1 MDVQGDECRGYGKV
15 KPMRV
20 MFRVDASLEMG
31 SGHVMRCLTLA
42 NALNE
47 RSAICEFLCREHPGN
62 LIGFIRDRGFPVINL
77 GAPCSEVSAHP
88 GAQYLQWLGAT
99 QKSDAS
105 ACKSALGD
113 NQYDWMIVDHYGID
127 YRWQELLEFHYSR
140 LAVIDDLATRNHCCD
155 VLLDQTYGRPE
166 SDYQALVPEEC
177 KILTGSEY
185 ALLRPDFSRLREMSL
200 ERRKNSGL
208 KRILISL
215 GGVDS
220 NNVTERV
227 LDGLCESPLPT
238 DSEIVVVMGTTAP
251 WLDAV
256 RKRAARMPWSTS
268 VLENVSDMASQMCA
282 ADLAI
287 GAAGSTSWERCCL
300 GLPTLMLILADNQ
313 RYAASLLSSAG
324 AAHLLSSEEQLGD
337 QLSQCIER
345 ALSDPGFLNNMTTAA
360 SGITDGAG
368 ASKVSSI
375 LERLTGVEIAQ

>member
-42 NALNE
+42 NALKE
-47 RSAICEFLCREHPGN
+47 RGSVCEFLCREHSGN
-62 LIGFIRDRGFPVINL
+62 LIGLIRDRGFPVFNL
-77 GAPCSEVSAHP
+77 GATCSDVSA

-99 QKSDAS
+99 QESDAS

-113 NQYDWMIVDHYGID
+113 KQYDWMIVDHYSID
-127 YRWQELLEFHYSR
+127 YRWQELLKFHYSS
-140 LAVIDDLATRNHCCD
+140 LAVIDDLANRSHCCD
-155 VLLDQTYGRPE
+155 VLLDQTYGRPR
-166 SDYQALVPEEC
+166 SDYEALVPDGCE
-177 KILTGSEY
+177 ILTGSEY
-185 ALLRPDFSRLREMSL
+185 ALLRPDFSRLREISL

-227 LDGLCESPLPT
+227 LDGLCESPLPR

-256 RKRAARMPWSTS
+256 RQRAARMPWSTS
-268 VLENVSDMASQMCA
+268 VLVSVSDMASQMCA

-337 QLSQCIER
+337 QLSQCMER
-345 ALSDPGFLNNMTTAA
+345 ALSDPGFLNNMSTAA

>member
-1 MDVQGDECRGYGKV
+1 
-15 KPMRV
+15 MRV
-20 MFRVDASLEMG
+20 VFRVDASLEMG

-42 NALNE
+42 NALKE
-47 RSAICEFLCREHPGN
+47 KGSVCEFLCREHPGN
-62 LIGFIRDRGFPVINL
+62 LIGFIRNQGFPVLSL
-77 GAPCSEVSAHP
+77 GAPCDDASAYSSNR
-88 GAQYLQWLGAT
+88 YLQWLGAT
-99 QKSDAS
+99 QEKDAS
-105 ACKSALGD
+105 ACKSVLRD
-113 NQYDWMIVDHYGID
+113 QQYDWLIVDHYEID
-127 YRWQELLEFHYSR
+127 YRWQSLLASHYSR
-140 LAVIDDLATRNHCCD
+140 LAVIDDLATRSHCCD
-155 VLLDQTYGRPE
+155 VLLDQTYGRPD
-166 SDYQALVPEEC
+166 SDYKALVPGEC
-177 KILTGSEY
+177 EILTGSEY

-200 ERRKNSGL
+200 ERRKKSGL

-227 LDGLCESPLPT
+227 LDGLCESPLPR

-268 VLENVSDMASQMCA
+268 VLENVSDMASQMCS

-345 ALSDPGFLNNMTTAA
+345 ALSDPGFLNNMSTAA

-375 LERLTGVEIAQ
+375 LERLAGMEMLQ

>member
-1 MDVQGDECRGYGKV
+1 MDVHGDECCGWGKV

-42 NALNE
+42 NALKE
-47 RSAICEFLCREHPGN
+47 RGSVCEFLCREHPGN
-62 LIGFIRDRGFPVINL
+62 LIGLIRDQGFPVFNL
-77 GAPCSEVSAHP
+77 GAPCAEVSAHP

-99 QKSDAS
+99 QESDAS
-105 ACKSALGD
+105 ACNSALGD
-113 NQYDWMIVDHYGID
+113 NPYDWLIVDHYGID
-127 YRWQELLEFHYSR
+127 YRWQSLLESHYSR
-140 LAVIDDLATRNHCCD
+140 LAVIDDLANRPHRCD
-155 VLLDQTYGRPE
+155 VLLDQTYGRPQ
-166 SDYQALVPEEC
+166 SDYEALVPGEC
-177 KILTGSEY
+177 EILTGSQY
-185 ALLRPDFSRLREMSL
+185 ALLRPDFSRLRKESL
-200 ERRKNSGL
+200 ERRKHSSL

-227 LDGLCESPLPT
+227 LDGLCESPLPK

-256 RKRAARMPWSTS
+256 RKRAARMPWRTS

-337 QLSQCIER
+337 QLSQCIEG
-345 ALSDPGFLNNMTTAA
+345 ALSDPGFLNNMTTVA

-368 ASKVSSI
+368 AIKVSSI

>member
-1 MDVQGDECRGYGKV
+1 MDVQGNECCGCGKV

-20 MFRVDASLEMG
+20 VFRVDASLEMG

-42 NALNE
+42 HALTE
-47 RSAICEFLCREHPGN
+47 RGSVCEFLCREHPGN
-62 LIGFIRDRGFPVINL
+62 LIGFIRNQGFAVLSL
-77 GAPCSEVSAHP
+77 GAPCADISAYSSAH
-88 GAQYLQWLGAT
+88 YLQWLGAT
-99 QKSDAS
+99 QESDALT
-105 ACKSALGD
+105 CERALGD
-113 NQYDWMIVDHYGID
+113 HQYDWMIVDHYGID
-127 YRWQELLEFHYSR
+127 YRWQELLGSHYSR
-140 LAVIDDLATRNHCCD
+140 LAVIDDLATRSHCCD

-166 SDYQALVPEEC
+166 SDYQRLVPEGCE
-177 KILTGSEY
+177 ILTGSEY

-227 LDGLCESPLPT
+227 LDGLCESPLPK

-251 WLDAV
+251 WLEAV
-256 RKRAARMPWSTS
+256 RQRAAGMPWRTS
-268 VLENVSDMASQMCA
+268 VIENVSDMASQMCA

-324 AAHLLSSEEQLGD
+324 AAHVLSSEEALGD

-345 ALSDPGFLNNMTTAA
+345 ALSDPGFLNNMTTAS

-368 ASKVSSI
+368 ANRVSSI
-375 LERLTGVEIAQ
+375 LKRLAGMEMAQ